1 MADNVNEQVIQDK
14 EQLEQKELERQSQAQ
29 KDRASFTFSWVAI
42 IFRGIVGT
50 CVSLFVFTQVH
61 RIENENNMSKFIL
74 INTIHKNAIETET
87 KDITNQLKLAV
98 SLYNLEY
105 SEGAI
110 SDLEFQKTLD
120 ILFKDMP
127 EVSEIQWHNIK
138 IDPKEEDKKH
148 VKKAFDTGKIVT
160 YFPTPENIEEIP
172 KEIPLTYF
180 IAIKDAGQ
188 KPLGYITATIELN
201 KLFLNSI
208 DPQHISASD
217 IYVFANNPEKN
228 DPLLF
233 YFLPNKKDGIS
244 VPLDLSKLPKSE
256 FSEYVEIPFGDKSL
270 IFSYIAT
277 PEFTEYTWQAAIAS
291 SIGVFITSF
300 IVISAWILLEIEKRQ
315 FSHVLHEGHIQE
327 IEGTIDLLEI
337 TKNRLVAQENL
348 ASLGGLT
355 AGIAHE
361 IKNPLNF
368 INNFSTLSIEL
379 VDNINKFA
387 MKYKNVGTPEERDEI
402 YESIATL
409 KQNIETI
416 HEQGKRAD
424 DTIQRMLAHSRGK
437 SGEWCMTDIHKML
450 DEYINFSFH
459 GMRAKNS
466 NFNVK
471 IEKKFESEIKEVKV
485 VANDISRV
493 LLNLLNNAFQAV
505 EEKEY
510 KMRNDYTDP
519 TVTVKTEDIG
529 NFLRIRIRDNGIGIE
544 DKDKGKIF
552 TPFFTTKPTGL
563 GTGLGLSLS
572 YNIIVREHGGSLTFE
587 SFKNEYTEFIIT
599 IPFQPKTEQEV
610 INE

>member
-1 MADNVNEQVIQDK
+1 MTDNVNEQVIQDK

-61 RIENENNMSKFIL
+61 RIENENTMVKFLL
-74 INTIHKNAIETET
+74 INTIHRNAIETET
-87 KDITNQLKLAV
+87 KNITDQLNLAV
-98 SLYNLEY
+98 SLYNLDY
-105 SEGAI
+105 SEGTI
-110 SDLEFQKTLD
+110 SDLEFQKALN
-120 ILFKDMP
+120 ILFKDTP
-127 EVSEIQWHNIK
+127 EVSDIQWHNIK
-138 IDPKEEDKKH
+138 TVQKKEHEKYIR
-148 VKKAFDTGKIVT
+148 KAFQTGKIVT
-160 YFPTPENIEEIP
+160 SFQIPDDLEKTSSEIH
-172 KEIPLTYF
+172 LTYF
-180 IAIKDAGQ
+180 IAIEDEAQ

-208 DPQHISASD
+208 DPEHISASD
-217 IYVFANNPEKN
+217 IYVFAKNAEKN
-228 DPLLF
+228 DPLIF
-233 YFLPNKKDGIS
+233 YFLPGKKEEASI
-244 VPLDLSKLPKSE
+244 PLHLNELPKSE
-256 FSEYVEIPFGDKSL
+256 FTEKIEIPFGDKTL

-277 PEFTEYTWQAAIAS
+277 PEFTAYTWQAAIAS

-510 KMRNDYTDP
+510 KMRDDYSNP
-519 TVTVKTEDIG
+519 TVSIKTEDIG
-529 NFLRIRIRDNGIGIE
+529 NFLRIRIRDNGIGID

-572 YNIIVREHGGSLTFE
+572 YNIVVREHGGSLTFE

-599 IPFQPKTEQEV
+599 IPFQPKIEQEV